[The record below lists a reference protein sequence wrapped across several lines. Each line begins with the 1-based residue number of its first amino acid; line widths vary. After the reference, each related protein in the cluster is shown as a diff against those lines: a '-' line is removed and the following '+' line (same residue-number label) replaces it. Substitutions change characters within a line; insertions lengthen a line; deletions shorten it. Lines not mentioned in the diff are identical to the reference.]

1 MNDPLVSSENSHIA
15 MPVAGAVNH
24 IMNGFHAMDQH
35 SRSGRLVGTL
45 NLGQACSGERCLS
58 ALYSSKEN
66 PMALVVRTLISTMIL
81 SLFVMVSFDPA
92 LAKSAEEIDA
102 ETNQALDTLYAES
115 SAAKEL
121 GAKAAGVL
129 VFPSITKGGFIVG
142 GEYGEGALRVGGK
155 TQGYY
160 SSASGSIG
168 LQIGISSRT
177 LVIMFMTDEAL
188 KKFTSADGWEA
199 GVDAD
204 VTVVQTG
211 ATGSLDTT
219 TAQSPVI
226 AFNFG
231 ESGLMA
237 GVSVE
242 GTKVTKLDR

>member
-1 MNDPLVSSENSHIA
+1 MSHA
-15 MPVAGAVNH
+15 SRPPVFT
-24 IMNGFHAMDQH
+24 I
-35 SRSGRLVGTL
+35 
-45 NLGQACSGERCLS
+45 
-58 ALYSSKEN
+58 
-66 PMALVVRTLISTMIL
+66 IL
-81 SLFVMVSFDPA
+81 SLFFMLSFNPA
-92 LAKSAEEIDA
+92 LAESAEEIDA
-102 ETNQALDTLYAES
+102 KTNQALDTLYAES

-121 GAKAAGVL
+121 GTKASGIL

-168 LQIGISSRT
+168 LQIGISSRS

-188 KKFTSADGWEA
+188 KKFSAADGWEA

-204 VTVVQTG
+204 VTVVQIG
-211 ATGSLDTT
+211 ATGSIDTT